1 MKKKKR
7 HKREQKSYY
16 FDFSIEV
23 ERTCTGNYG
32 ARGKKRQKR
41 QKPTEEQIRKQNQY
55 NREKKLRG
63 ILKANFGED
72 DFWVLLTYTK
82 GYRTDIRSAK
92 EDFSRFYRVLRR
104 EYRKRGYELKWVV
117 RTEVG
122 SKGAAHHHFLCNRI
136 PDGDILIKKCW
147 RRIKGAGFP
156 SYKPTYE
163 EGGFAGLAW
172 YLTKPPYDE
181 KLEHNYSRS
190 RNLIIPEPEITRT
203 TRKEMI
209 EYPRAPE
216 GYYVDPDSVF
226 MGINPITGREYQ
238 HFILYKIGTV
248 APEQPWKEG
257 G

>member
-55 NREKKLRG
+55 NREKKLRR

-92 EDFSRFYRVLRR
+92 EDFSKFYRVLRR

-117 RTEVG
+117 RT
-122 SKGAAHHHFLCNRI
+122 
-136 PDGDILIKKCW
+136 
-147 RRIKGAGFP
+147 
-156 SYKPTYE
+156 
-163 EGGFAGLAW
+163 
-172 YLTKPPYDE
+172 
-181 KLEHNYSRS
+181 
-190 RNLIIPEPEITRT
+190 
-203 TRKEMI
+203 
-209 EYPRAPE
+209 
-216 GYYVDPDSVF
+216 
-226 MGINPITGREYQ
+226 
-238 HFILYKIGTV
+238 
-248 APEQPWKEG
+248 
-257 G
+257 